1 MGMKP
6 STRPVSIEQVR
17 SLLKKSVRDMKD
29 AATPG
34 LSSERVFTI
43 LYEAGF
49 SCAQAFALANKME
62 APRDGGF
69 GHHCLR
75 RDRLPGLRFTLSVS
89 VGAGQW
95 CTTAA
100 ATLARSGRGSRSVL
114 RGYGH
119 QRVGGAGRYP
129 LSLNSLFN
137 AAFTHSKPKCSCSS
151 RRFLRMRLSRSSS
164 NNARSVSV
172 SRGRSRTT

>member
-17 SLLKKSVRDMKD
+17 SLLKKSARDMKD

-69 GHHCLR
+69 GHHYEILSIWLR
-75 RDRLPGLRFTLSVS
+75 V
-89 VGAGQW
+89 
-95 CTTAA
+95 
-100 ATLARSGRGSRSVL
+100 
-114 RGYGH
+114 
-119 QRVGGAGRYP
+119 
-129 LSLNSLFN
+129 
-137 AAFTHSKPKCSCSS
+137 
-151 RRFLRMRLSRSSS
+151 
-164 NNARSVSV
+164 
-172 SRGRSRTT
+172 

>member
-49 SCAQAFALANKME
+49 SCAHAN
-62 APRDGGF
+62 
-69 GHHCLR
+69 
-75 RDRLPGLRFTLSVS
+75 PG
-89 VGAGQW
+89 
-95 CTTAA
+95 
-100 ATLARSGRGSRSVL
+100 
-114 RGYGH
+114 
-119 QRVGGAGRYP
+119 
-129 LSLNSLFN
+129 
-137 AAFTHSKPKCSCSS
+137 
-151 RRFLRMRLSRSSS
+151 
-164 NNARSVSV
+164 
-172 SRGRSRTT
+172 

>member
-17 SLLKKSVRDMKD
+17 SLLKKSARDMKD

-69 GHHCLR
+69 GHHYE
-75 RDRLPGLRFTLSVS
+75 TLEYLVE
-89 VGAGQW
+89 G
-95 CTTAA
+95 
-100 ATLARSGRGSRSVL
+100 
-114 RGYGH
+114 
-119 QRVGGAGRYP
+119 
-129 LSLNSLFN
+129 LSLSENVREQN
-137 AAFTHSKPKCSCSS
+137 
-151 RRFLRMRLSRSSS
+151 RI
-164 NNARSVSV
+164 V
-172 SRGRSRTT
+172 RTTRNANMYTGAEDVSEQDLKTVYQWAIRVQTETVGWFQKNMPQALPKR